1 MKKSENHGV
10 SVERKEAVQPFYVI
24 SKMGVNGVAAK
35 SKQFRIVDEI
45 VETCGRRLCGMLIV
59 EARHTLKT
67 CSGTI
72 ELQIFEEPTSAFG
85 VELGDT
91 WCDILVRT
99 RNDFE
104 MTMLKQRSTAIVHDS
119 INVVQQE
126 TPSQYKIMGTLM
138 KNGKNLF
145 GSFKERLKRKNE
157 GTIRKFI

>member
-1 MKKSENHGV
+1 MFGNHRIADIRRTDFSFRRRCHLGV
-10 SVERKEAVQPFYVI
+10 
-24 SKMGVNGVAAK
+24 
-35 SKQFRIVDEI
+35 
-45 VETCGRRLCGMLIV
+45 
-59 EARHTLKT
+59 
-67 CSGTI
+67 
-72 ELQIFEEPTSAFG
+72 
-85 VELGDT
+85 T

-104 MTMLKQRSTAIVHDS
+104 MTMLKQRNTAIVHDS

-145 GSFKERLKRKNE
+145 GSSKERLKRENE